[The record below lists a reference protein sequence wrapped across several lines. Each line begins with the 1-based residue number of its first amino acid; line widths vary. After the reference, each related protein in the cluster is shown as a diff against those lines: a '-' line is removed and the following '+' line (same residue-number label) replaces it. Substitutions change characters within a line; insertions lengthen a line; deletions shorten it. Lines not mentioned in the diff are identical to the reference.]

1 MAKNNIFKRIFG
13 IPETQ
18 TNQQPTTPIEQEVR
32 KNNIANEF
40 LRRGNLKA
48 RNRVRQDKDYDE
60 EATLR
65 GYLYAALECRRN
77 AFAEYAEQNI
87 VCDDKQ
93 DSRIAHPYLNLI
105 ENSKVEDE
113 YDFWSGLI
121 SDYDMHGVAY
131 MFVLRRVVYGERDK
145 YGNRKIE
152 HIGLPVSIE
161 RVSASKMEA
170 IKDSSGKIVAYKQRI
185 DSNHIRE
192 LFADQVI
199 RICNWNPLEPDQF
212 LSIFDACKD
221 YQYTINKGSEFAQA
235 ALINNINTP
244 GIIGTENQLTD
255 QEYDNLVSRLNGH
268 EAGKVIVTDGVS
280 KLNYTPMNQ
289 ELDKAALPTLT
300 EMNRQTIFAVTGTSK
315 TILGIEESGVTRETA
330 KVQNNKFTQRTIK
343 PLVKKFVSAM
353 NFDYRLHY
361 PEAYKSTNAQLTLR
375 NASEPL
381 EDIDRYN
388 ANKMFFDDVQ
398 YIVGSGFRADDA
410 EKFMNGELDYT
421 EMRDAEI
428 DEMQDETDQKAEEEA
443 DKKSQ
448 DGNQGSGTAKKAEPA
463 ESADDTK
470 NGLTAQELE
479 TVVLENEVTGEHNHT
494 DSDDYLDKV
503 LVNYYVEGEL
513 SDYGKLLKSQ
523 TEKAKNDLLKGI
535 RSAQL
540 EAIQMANS
548 KLTVNAFE
556 QDDISSE
563 DERNTIFEKIFNLFK
578 RYWMFMIP
586 LIGKERIKEDKE
598 NLKDQINVEVE
609 VNLLGTADVNDYI
622 KKTSENAAKSH
633 THTIFSDILKAANI
647 GFQKAADNLF
657 ATKYLEQWKPS
668 EDKWFKTKPTEKEI
682 KSKLKNEQFKSE
694 NKELYAYVQ
703 EQIQA
708 GYNRA
713 EINKLVRK
721 EYVNLSRKRAN
732 ALVGNEMAKA
742 INSSQFIADYE
753 LLKAT
758 NNLSNAYKRLVSN
771 SGTPC
776 PICEEIIN
784 RGEIPFAENFVNLG
798 DSITAKDGNGKSETM
813 VFNYEPIRDGVVHP
827 NCHCRY
833 ELIIKEKKTDE

>member
-1 MAKNNIFKRIFG
+1 MAKNSLLQRIFG
-13 IPETQ
+13 IPQPQ
-18 TNQQPTTPIEQEVR
+18 TNQQPQPAEQQEVAQ

-40 LRRGNLKA
+40 LRRGDVKA
-48 RNRVRQDKDYDE
+48 RNRIRMDKEVDE

-77 AFAEYAEQNI
+77 SFAEYAEQNV

-93 DSRIAHPYLNLI
+93 NSRRGHPYLDLI

-113 YDFWSGLI
+113 YDFWAGLI
-121 SDYDMHGVAY
+121 SDYDMYGVAY
-131 MFVLRRVVYGERDK
+131 MFVLRRIVYSARDK
-145 YGNRKIE
+145 NGERKIE

-161 RVSASKMEA
+161 RCSAPKMEA
-170 IKDSSGKIVAYKQRI
+170 IKDSNGKIVAYKQRI
-185 DSNHIRE
+185 DSNHVRE
-192 LFADQVI
+192 LFSDQVI
-199 RICNWNPLEPDQF
+199 RICNWNPLKPDEF
-212 LSIFDACKD
+212 LSIFDAAKD

-280 KLNYTPMNQ
+280 KLNYTAMNQ
-289 ELDKAALPTLT
+289 NLDEAALPNLT

-330 KVQNNKFTQRTIK
+330 RVQNNKFTQRTVK
-343 PLVKKFVSAM
+343 PLVKKFISAL

-361 PEAYKSTNAQLTLR
+361 PESYKSTTAKLTLR

-381 EDIDRYN
+381 EDMDRYN
-388 ANKMFFDDVQ
+388 ANKLFFDDVQ
-398 YIVGSGFRADDA
+398 AIVGAGFRADDA
-410 EKFMNGELDYT
+410 EQFLNGELDYT

-428 DEMQDETDQKAEEEA
+428 DEMQDETDKDAK
-443 DKKSQ
+443 DKTTKPKDEKS
-448 DGNQGSGTAKKAEPA
+448 TPT
-463 ESADDTK
+463 ESADETN
-470 NGLTAQELE
+470 NGLTSQELSDIA
-479 TVVLENEVTGEHNHT
+479 LENEINEEHNHT

-503 LVNYYVEGEL
+503 LFNYIGEDGEL
-513 SDYGKLLKSQ
+513 SEYGKLLKVQS
-523 TEKAKNDLLKGI
+523 EKAKNDLLKGI

-540 EAIQMANS
+540 EAIRMATS

-556 QDDISSE
+556 QSDVSTE
-563 DERNTIFEKIFNLFK
+563 EERNSIFNTLFNLFRK
-578 RYWMFMIP
+578 YWMFMIP

-598 NLKDQINVEVE
+598 NLKEQLEVE
-609 VNLLGTADVNDYI
+609 VDINLLGTASVNDFI
-622 KKTSENAAKSH
+622 KQSSENAAKSH
-633 THTIFSDILKAANI
+633 THTIFEDILKAANK
-647 GFQKAADNLF
+647 GFVKAADKLF
-657 ATKYLEQWKPS
+657 ADKYLENWKPS
-668 EDKWFKTKPTEKEI
+668 EDKWFKTKPTLRQI
-682 KSKLKNEQFKSE
+682 ISKLKNEQFKQE
-694 NKELYAYVQ
+694 NEELYEFVQ
-703 EQIQA
+703 EQISH
-708 GYNRA
+708 GYNRD
-713 EINKLVRK
+713 EISKIVRK

-758 NNLSNAYKRLVSN
+758 NNLDNAYKKLVSYT
-771 SGTPC
+771 GRPC
-776 PICEEIIN
+776 PICAEIIAQ
-784 RGEIPFAENFVNLG
+784 GEIPFTENFVNLG
-798 DSITAKDGNGKSETM
+798 DTVTANIGDGKTETM